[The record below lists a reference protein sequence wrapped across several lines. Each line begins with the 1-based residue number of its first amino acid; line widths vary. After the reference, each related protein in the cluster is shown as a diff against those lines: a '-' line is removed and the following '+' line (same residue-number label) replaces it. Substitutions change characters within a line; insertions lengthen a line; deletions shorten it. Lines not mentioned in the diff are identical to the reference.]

1 MFLQHLVPDN
11 SFYHELHFT
20 VASVVYVALER
31 KAADEIRI
39 TIYLLILRSTGNKWA
54 GGTGNN

>member
-1 MFLQHLVPDN
+1 MFLQHLVPD

-20 VASVVYVALER
+20 VASVACVALER

-39 TIYLLILRSTGNKWA
+39 TISLLILWSTGNKLA